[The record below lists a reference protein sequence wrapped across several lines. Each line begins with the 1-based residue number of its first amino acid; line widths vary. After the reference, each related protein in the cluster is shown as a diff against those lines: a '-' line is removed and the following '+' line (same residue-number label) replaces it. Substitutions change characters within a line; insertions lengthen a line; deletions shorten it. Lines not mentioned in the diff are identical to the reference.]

1 MFIISSNLKLIKKI
15 NAAIVKLI
23 KARALIILLADKED
37 IVQGF

>member
-23 KARALIILLADKED
+23 KAWALIILLADKED